1 MAASSSDDQKEHAAV
16 ALKNLCREGSG
27 TPPKANPNVVPIAEA
42 GGIPPLVAL
51 ARDGTYTQKQYAA
64 VALANLSN
72 CADNKVAIAQA
83 GGILPLVALICDGT
97 DEQKRIAAG
106 ALRNL
111 AVNADNE
118 VLIAKAKRE
127 AKAVAPPHSTKPR

>member
-51 ARDGTYTQKQYAA
+51 ARDGTY
-64 VALANLSN
+64 
-72 CADNKVAIAQA
+72 
-83 GGILPLVALICDGT
+83 
-97 DEQKRIAAG
+97 EQKRIAAG